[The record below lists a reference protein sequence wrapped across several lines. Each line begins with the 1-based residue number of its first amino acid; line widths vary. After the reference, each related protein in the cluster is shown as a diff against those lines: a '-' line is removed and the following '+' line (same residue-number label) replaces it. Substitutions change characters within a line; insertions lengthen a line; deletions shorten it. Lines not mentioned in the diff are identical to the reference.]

1 MTIVVTRRKEK
12 EEEENEEKNIRL
24 SSTQDK
30 SKAISYTIVAATVL
44 FQIRFK
50 RCSLTLDLANAAV
63 IIRICQPDFSRQSE

>member
-1 MTIVVTRRKEK
+1 MTIVVTRRKE

>member
-12 EEEENEEKNIRL
+12 EEENEEKNIRL

>member
-12 EEEENEEKNIRL
+12 EEENEEKNIRL
-24 SSTQDK
+24 SSTQQDK